1 MRPQDAAVKVTSKS
15 LTGSYLRLVGG
26 GGFPPQSPIEF
37 SEGIDSMMVGNAE
50 KGQNG
55 KFFIQ
60 FSFTFPFSLFPT
72 TLLVVRLGR
81 ML

>member
-1 MRPQDAAVKVTSKS
+1 MIA
-15 LTGSYLRLVGG
+15 LVAG
-26 GGFPPQSPIEF
+26 GGFVPQSPIEF
-37 SEGIDSMMVGNAE
+37 SEVIDSMMVGNAE

-60 FSFTFPFSLFPT
+60 FSFIFPFSLFPT
-72 TLLVVRLGR
+72 TLVVIRLGR

>member
-1 MRPQDAAVKVTSKS
+1 MVA
-15 LTGSYLRLVGG
+15 G
-26 GGFPPQSPIEF
+26 GGFAPQSPIEF
-37 SEGIDSMMVGNAE
+37 SEVIDSMMVGNAE

-72 TLLVVRLGR
+72 ALLVIRLALGR
-81 ML
+81 TP